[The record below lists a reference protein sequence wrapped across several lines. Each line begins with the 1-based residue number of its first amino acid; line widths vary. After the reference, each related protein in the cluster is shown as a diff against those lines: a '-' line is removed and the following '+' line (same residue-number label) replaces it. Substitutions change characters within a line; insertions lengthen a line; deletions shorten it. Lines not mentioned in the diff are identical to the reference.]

1 MKNLTILIA
10 VFFFSFTVAKAQG
23 LPTPLEDKVSNEIIP
38 EAPSADHIYVKGHY
52 ELKSGKYYWVNGAYV
67 EKLNNSTW
75 VDGQWVKDAETNLY
89 SYSQGYWKNNEAQI
103 IKFNGIA
110 YEPGVVT
117 ELSNIEMLNNENF
130 SYVIME

>member
-10 VFFFSFTVAKAQG
+10 VLFFSFTVANAQG
-23 LPTPLEDKVSNEIIP
+23 LPTPLADKTSNEIIP
-38 EAPSADHIYVKGHY
+38 DAPSDNHTYIKGHY
-52 ELKSGKYYWVNGAYV
+52 ELNAGKYYWVNGAYV
-67 EKLNNSTW
+67 EKPLNNSW
-75 VDGQWVKDAETNLY
+75 IDGQWVKDSETNLY

-117 ELSNIEMLNNENF
+117 HLSNIEMINTENF